1 VSFGASVLVL
11 LLALAGQSVP
21 APVAPRP
28 APSRPGL
35 SWEDADTLAVAFE
48 QVERRFKAGKPPRKE
63 SLAVSERQLNSY
75 LNLTLGPRIPPGVTD
90 LVVQLNGDL
99 MVVRAKVDLDRVPLK
114 RSTDGAFSLLSL
126 VTGVVPVELSGRLK
140 SQDGLGTIEL
150 TEARLSGVSVP
161 IALVAQLISTST
173 RSPAMPQGFD
183 INAPFRLPYAM
194 KRVRFETGKAIVDF
208 LS

>member
-1 VSFGASVLVL
+1 M
-11 LLALAGQSVP
+11 LAGV
-21 APVAPRP
+21 
-28 APSRPGL
+28 
-35 SWEDADTLAVAFE
+35 FE
-48 QVERRFKAGKPPRKE
+48 QVERRFKAGKPPQKE
-63 SLAVSERQLNSY
+63 ALVVSERQLNSY

-99 MVVRAKVDLDRVPLK
+99 MVVRGKVDLDRVPLK
-114 RSTDGAFSLLSL
+114 RSTDGGFSLLSL

-140 SQDGLGTIEL
+140 SQEGQGTIEL

-173 RSPAMPQGFD
+173 RSATLPQGFD

-194 KRVRFETGKAIVDF
+194 RRVRFEPGKAVVDF
-208 LS
+208 LQ